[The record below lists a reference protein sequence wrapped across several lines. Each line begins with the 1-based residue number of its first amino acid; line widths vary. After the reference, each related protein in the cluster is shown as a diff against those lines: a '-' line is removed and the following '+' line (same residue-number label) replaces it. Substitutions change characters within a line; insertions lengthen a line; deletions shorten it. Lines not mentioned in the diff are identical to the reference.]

1 MDGLAGGQASP
12 AGAQPTQRILNVSV
26 HSNCLKALDLGLAET
41 HPRVSRDAFSEFNSG
56 RWLTSYLELLS
67 LIRS

>member
-12 AGAQPTQRILNVSV
+12 AGAQPTQRILNVPV
-26 HSNCLKALDLGLAET
+26 QDLGLAET